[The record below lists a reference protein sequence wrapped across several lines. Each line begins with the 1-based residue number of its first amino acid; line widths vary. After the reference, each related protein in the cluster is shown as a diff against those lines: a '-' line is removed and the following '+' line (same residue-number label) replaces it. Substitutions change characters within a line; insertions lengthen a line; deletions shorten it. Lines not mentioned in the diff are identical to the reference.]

1 MSKEMLLKGC
11 GAGSAALLQ
20 DAFTGADGTNLTAHA
35 MDLGGGWTAVSGVA
49 KLLGNRANA
58 DTAGADGKVTYQA
71 DAGRSDVTVQATV
84 NLAGASNECGLVFRY
99 QDANNFWAL
108 SGYAG
113 DGKLYLYEVNGGTT
127 TQRAAGSAGVTS
139 GVDFVLKVVL
149 SGTGITA
156 YKDGTQVL
164 TYTSASFQAATRH
177 GLRSWQ
183 VTNKWD
189 DFQVSSP

>member
-1 MSKEMLLKGC
+1 
-11 GAGSAALLQ
+11 
-20 DAFTGADGTNLTAHA
+20 
-35 MDLGGGWTAVSGVA
+35 VA

-99 QDANNFWAL
+99 QDASNFWAL

-113 DGKLYLYEVNGGTT
+113 DGKLYLYEVNGGAT

-156 YKDGTQVL
+156 YKDGAQVL

>member
-11 GAGSAALLQ
+11 GAGSATLLQ

-35 MDLGGGWTAVSGVA
+35 MDVGGGWTAVSGVA

-58 DTAGADGKVTYQA
+58 DTVGADGKGTYQA

-99 QDANNFWAL
+99 QDASNFWAL

-113 DGKLYLYEVNGGTT
+113 DGKLYLYEVNGGAT

-139 GVDFVLKVVL
+139 GVDFVLKVAL
-149 SGTGITA
+149 SGPG
-156 YKDGTQVL
+156 
-164 TYTSASFQAATRH
+164 
-177 GLRSWQ
+177 
-183 VTNKWD
+183 
-189 DFQVSSP
+189 